1 MDKFYISLPIAN
13 PKSPLHVSLSS
24 HPEDPQLCSC
34 LSSHPEDPQLCSCL
48 HQLCNA
54 FANHYPVSVMCA
66 LRHKPKLGR
75 ELWGAE

>member
-13 PKSPLHVSLSS
+13 PKSPLHVS
-24 HPEDPQLCSC
+24 